1 MIGVSITIFLAVII
15 YIFVKIREKIDHKK
29 EDKDNVLVQDE
40 VKPKDT
46 VLDNESFVLLDLDK

>member
-29 EDKDNVLVQDE
+29 EDKDNVLVQDK

>member
-15 YIFVKIREKIDHKK
+15 CIFVKIREKIDHKK
-29 EDKDNVLVQDE
+29 EDKDNVLVQDK